1 MELFSNNGHLK
12 DEALLA
18 LIQGRELSELERLEI
33 SEHLAYCDRCLQR
46 YTELLTDEAL
56 LSPVR
61 SCQTT
66 LWRCIRQWTIR
77 ILASRYATA
86 AAAVVLALTIL
97 WGDVPSSIAKQLP
110 LPEEKGAIT
119 EQWNDSLDGLFSRF
133 HAIFDHI
140 DGFTRTE

>member
-12 DEALLA
+12 DKALLA

-56 LSPVR
+56 LSPAR
-61 SCQTT
+61 SCQAT
-66 LWRCIRQWTIR
+66 LWRRIRQRTLR
-77 ILASRYATA
+77 ILTSRYATA

-97 WGDVPSSIAKQLP
+97 WGNIPHSIVEQLP
-110 LPEEKGAIT
+110 LPEETGSIT
-119 EQWNDSLDGLFSRF
+119 EQWNDSLDSLFSRF
-133 HAIFDHI
+133 HAVFDNI